1 MNAVSL
7 QVARSRTRLARLGF
21 PLRPAPIPQ
30 GVTPPVDR
38 RSLGADYDT
47 EWARRYPARVA
58 RAAIVEGVMR
68 PVMTV
73 IADPTVVG
81 LDRLDEVKGPVV
93 FAANHHS
100 HADTPLLMTSIPE
113 PWRHQLVVAA
123 AADYFFASRFGGVL
137 SALAIGAVP
146 VDRTKVSRSS
156 GDRIAEL
163 IADGWSLLIY
173 PEGGRSPDGWGQEFR
188 GGAAY
193 LAIRC
198 GIPVVPI
205 HVAGTGQ
212 ILRKGRTLPRRSKTT
227 VAFGTPMTAGSGESA
242 RAFNSRLEAAVT
254 GLADETA
261 TDWWVARRR
270 AFAGTSPG
278 LTGPEVNA
286 WRRAWALGDQN
297 GRTRRR
303 RRRWPDL

>member
-1 MNAVSL
+1 MPL
-7 QVARSRTRLARLGF
+7 GVAPPPTRHR
-21 PLRPAPIPQ
+21 
-30 GVTPPVDR
+30 
-38 RSLGADYDT
+38 LGADYDT
-47 EWARRYPARVA
+47 AWARRYPARLA

-68 PVMTV
+68 PVMAV
-73 IADPTVVG
+73 VADPTRAGVNRLDG
-81 LDRLDEVKGPVV
+81 LDGPVV

-123 AADYFFASRFGGVL
+123 AADYFFASRAGSAL

-146 VDRTKVSRSS
+146 VERTRVSRDS
-156 GDRIAEL
+156 GDRIVEL
-163 IADGWSLLIY
+163 IGEGWSLLIY

-198 GIPVVPI
+198 GVPVVPV
-205 HVAGTGQ
+205 HVAGTGR
-212 ILRKGRTLPRRSKTT
+212 ILRKGRNLPRRAKTT
-227 VAFGTPMTAGSGESA
+227 VTFGTPLAPHSDENA
-242 RAFNSRLEAAVT
+242 RAFNERLEAAVT

-261 TDWWVARRR
+261 TDWWEARRR
-270 AFAGTSPG
+270 TRDGSSPN
-278 LTGPEVNA
+278 LTGPAGGA
-286 WRRAWALGDQN
+286 WRRAWALGDRD

-303 RRRWPDL
+303 RRRWPEL

>member
-21 PLRPAPIPQ
+21 PLRAAPIPQ
-30 GVTPPVDR
+30 GVAPPADR

-68 PVMTV
+68 PVMAV

-81 LDRLDEVKGPVV
+81 LDRLDEVKGPIV

-123 AADYFFASRFGGVL
+123 AADYFFASRFGGAL

-212 ILRKGRTLPRRSKTT
+212 ILRKGRTLPRLSKTT

-242 RAFNSRLEAAVT
+242 RAFNGRLEAAVT

-278 LTGPEVNA
+278 LTGPEADV
-286 WRRAWALGDQN
+286 WRRAWALGDRN

-303 RRRWPDL
+303 RRRWPEL

>member
-1 MNAVSL
+1 MPL
-7 QVARSRTRLARLGF
+7 GVAPPPAR
-21 PLRPAPIPQ
+21 
-30 GVTPPVDR
+30 R
-38 RSLGADYDT
+38 RLGADYDT
-47 EWARRYPARVA
+47 AWARRYPARLA

-68 PVMTV
+68 PVMAV
-73 IADPTVVG
+73 VADPTRAGV
-81 LDRLDEVKGPVV
+81 DRLDGLDGPVV

-123 AADYFFASRFGGVL
+123 AADYFFASRAGSAL

-146 VDRTKVSRSS
+146 VERTRVSRDS

-163 IADGWSLLIY
+163 IGKGWSLLIY

-198 GIPVVPI
+198 GVPVVPV
-205 HVAGTGQ
+205 HVAGTGR
-212 ILRKGRTLPRRSKTT
+212 ILRKGRNLPRRAKTT
-227 VAFGTPMTAGSGESA
+227 VTFGTPLAPHSDENA
-242 RAFNSRLEAAVT
+242 RVFNERLEAAVT

-261 TDWWVARRR
+261 TDWWEARQRTHD
-270 AFAGTSPG
+270 GSSPN
-278 LTGPEVNA
+278 LTGPAGGA
-286 WRRAWALGDQN
+286 WRRVWALGDRD

-303 RRRWPDL
+303 RRRWPEL